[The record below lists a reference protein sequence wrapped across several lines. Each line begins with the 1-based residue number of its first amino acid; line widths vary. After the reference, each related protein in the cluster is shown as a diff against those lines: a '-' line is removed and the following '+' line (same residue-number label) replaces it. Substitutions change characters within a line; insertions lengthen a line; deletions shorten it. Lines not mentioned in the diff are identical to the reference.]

1 MDPEEQ
7 EHSYEELREVV
18 INILLDARRNGVDRF
33 EKLLDRT
40 RVELGRQ
47 PGRGEPPTPNALASL
62 HPSDAELILEIVWDL
77 FRQGVLTLGLDL
89 SNPGWPWLRL
99 SRFGECAL
107 QHGAYRFHNK
117 LGFMKALR
125 SETIDVSRDAVVYLR
140 EAISAFY
147 MDCLLAACVMLGI
160 AAESEFLR
168 VLEAAKR
175 SRIYGQHFSRIG
187 DGLTVHAKALRFREA
202 VTAAL
207 SLQSEPASRDLDDAL
222 IAFHAFLRSGR
233 SEAGQS
239 GSAPSRDQVFV
250 YLQLFIPFAEQ
261 LTRLRRRLTEGDYPR
276 LVQAP

>member
-1 MDPEEQ
+1 MGPEEQ

-18 INILLDARRNGVDRF
+18 INVLLDARRNGVDRF
-33 EKLLDRT
+33 EKLVDRT
-40 RVELGRQ
+40 CVELSLQGGQ
-47 PGRGEPPTPNALASL
+47 GEPQSSNALPAL
-62 HPSDAELILEIVWDL
+62 HPGDAELVLEIVWDL

-117 LGFMKALR
+117 VGFMKALR

-147 MDCLLAACVMLGI
+147 TDCLLAACVMLGI

-175 SRIYGQHFSRIG
+175 SRIYGQYFSHRRWP
-187 DGLTVHAKALRFREA
+187 DGSRQGSAVQGSGGRRAFPSTRGRLARSRRCVDCISRVPAFGPQRGGAIYVRALTRPGVC
-202 VTAAL
+202 L
-207 SLQSEPASRDLDDAL
+207 SP
-222 IAFHAFLRSGR
+222 AFHT
-233 SEAGQS
+233 
-239 GSAPSRDQVFV
+239 V
-250 YLQLFIPFAEQ
+250 
-261 LTRLRRRLTEGDYPR
+261 RRAADAVATQID
-276 LVQAP
+276 